1 MPLQKGS
8 SDKTVSE
15 NIKRLMD
22 EGYPQDQAIAIAMRE
37 AGRSKKKNAADTVPD
52 VLEGQ
57 NVSPGATTTYAPAL
71 PDNKKRK
78 QMRYAEDD
86 FVVDPH
92 VAIFDAHDG
101 NEEGYDINFDAN
113 VLKTICANTNKR
125 INDTG
130 DMSPIYAGHIED
142 ELPESEQGELLG
154 FATNF
159 HMGTI
164 GDVDPRPCIFAD
176 FKWLKTKYEKAKEYP
191 RRSIELWLDDM
202 VVDCVAS
209 LKRRPQRNLGLL
221 FKKNNS
227 KAKYRRILEKEHM
240 GEIHTPDTALPE
252 PQAPNDWT
260 KLVRDEVVKY
270 VGEYMKANFPVDM
283 EKEEEEEEE
292 NESEV
297 ESVNIEVEQGEDEE
311 EEEGEMEPAK
321 LKAQRNQSRRNYKK
335 LLTAHKALEDKVLK
349 LEKAARLAE
358 RKADLLELEASGIAF
373 DIGEELS
380 YVEDLDAVKYQKYL
394 GKIKK
399 NFMKAPIGVKIEQA
413 KVEAPGIATPDS
425 VYTKLKTAKL
435 HTHDL
440 ISKKE

>member
-1 MPLQKGS
+1 MPLKKGS
-8 SDKTVSE
+8 SDKTISE
-15 NIKRLMD
+15 NIRMLIN
-22 EGYPQDQAIAIAMRE
+22 EGYSREQAAAIAYKE
-37 AGRSKKKNAADTVPD
+37 AGRSRNAADTVPD

-57 NVSPGATTTYAPAL
+57 NVSPAATTTFVPSL
-71 PDNKKRK
+71 PDSKKRK
-78 QMRYAEDD
+78 KMRYAEED

-92 VAIFDAHDG
+92 VAVFDAHDG
-101 NEEGYDINFDAN
+101 NEEGYDINFDEKI
-113 VLKTICANTNKR
+113 LKEICLNTNKR
-125 INDTG
+125 IIDTG

-142 ELPESEQGELLG
+142 DLPEDEQGELLG

-176 FKWLKTKYEKAKEYP
+176 FKWLKTKYERAKEYP

-202 VVDCVAS
+202 VVDCVAG

-221 FKKNNS
+221 FEKNNS
-227 KAKYRRILEKEHM
+227 KAKYRRICLFEKDTHM
-240 GEIHTPDTALPE
+240 GEIHVPDTALPE

-283 EKEEEEEEE
+283 EKEEGEEEE
-292 NESEV
+292 ESEV
-297 ESVNIEVEQGEDEE
+297 ESVNIEVEQGEE

-321 LKAQRNQSRRNYKK
+321 LKAQRNQSRRNYAK

-380 YVEDLDAVKYQKYL
+380 YVEDLDVVKYQKYL

-435 HTHDL
+435 NTHDL